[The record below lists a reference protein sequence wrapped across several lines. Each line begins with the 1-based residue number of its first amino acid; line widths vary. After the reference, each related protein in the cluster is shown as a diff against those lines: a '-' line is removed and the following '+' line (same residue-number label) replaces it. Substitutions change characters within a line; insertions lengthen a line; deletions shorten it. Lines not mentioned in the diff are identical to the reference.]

1 MLFQVLQRST
11 LRGVQQLN
19 KTRWINTTAMVSF
32 LEKNKIWFSFSPT
45 WSKGLCNCDIFWAK
59 KFVR

>member
-19 KTRWINTTAMVSF
+19 KTRWINTSAMVSC
-32 LEKNKIWFSFSPT
+32 EKVNFSFT
-45 WSKGLCNCDIFWAK
+45 NLGSKGLCNCDIFWAK
-59 KFVR
+59 KVMR